1 MAFMDLGKIRFYEE
15 MSFSFKAKSYLIKLC
30 SYDSKEGFN
39 HKGELYIIEGEN
51 GFYLPSLIAKKINN
65 YFNRTWERFTFESV
79 ILGVF
84 KKAFGDDYILAFNN
98 LMEVS
103 RHGSSF
109 KKDLEEG
116 SVI

>member
-39 HKGELYIIEGEN
+39 HKGELYEV
-51 GFYLPSLIAKKINN
+51 LIHDIFKDNILVAKKINN

-84 KKAFGDDYILAFNN
+84 KKAFRDDYILAFNN

-109 KKDLEEG
+109 KKDLEKG
-116 SVI
+116 SLI

>member
-1 MAFMDLGKIRFYEE
+1 MAFMDLKKIRFYEE
-15 MSFSFKAKSYLIKLC
+15 FSLGFKGKSYLLKLC

-39 HKGELYIIEGEN
+39 HKGELFIIEGGE
-51 GFYLPSLIAKKINN
+51 GFFTPSLVAKKIIN
-65 YFNRTWERFTFESV
+65 YYNRTWERFTFESV
-79 ILGVF
+79 ILGLF
-84 KKAFGDDYILAFNN
+84 KKAFEEDYLLAFNN

-103 RHGSSF
+103 KREAY

>member
-15 MSFSFKAKSYLIKLC
+15 MSFRFNDKNYLIKLC

-51 GFYLPSLIAKKINN
+51 GFYLPSLVAKKINN
-65 YFNRTWERFTFESV
+65 YFNRTWERFAFESV

-103 RHGSSF
+103 KGESF

-116 SVI
+116 SLI

>member
-1 MAFMDLGKIRFYEE
+1 MAFMDLAKIRFYEE
-15 MSFSFKAKSYLIKLC
+15 MSFRFNDKNYLIKLC

-39 HKGELYIIEGEN
+39 HKAQLFIFGLGE
-51 GFYLPSLIAKKINN
+51 GFYTPSLIAKKIIN

-109 KKDLEEG
+109 KKDLKEG